1 LAPIRSAPTEKV
13 PLNLIEVILA
23 QGSRLQPEPVRGAV
37 FDMPTCHRPM
47 GNPMAFR
54 PSRPFR
60 PFQKSTFHRSTLA
73 AAALCAVALPA
84 TAQGEGV
91 STVTVTGRSSAGP
104 AVGGFAEEPLARSP
118 LQASVFGTQQL
129 NDAGTQ
135 SIGGLTRLDASVGD
149 AYNAEGYWSI
159 LSVRGYTLDNRGN
172 YRRDGLPINAET
184 AIALDNKERL
194 EVLKGT
200 SGIQAGT
207 SAPGG
212 LVNLVTKRPTGPM
225 RNARVEVR
233 ESGTVLG
240 AFDIGDRFG
249 EEGAFGLRL
258 NAAYEHLDPQ
268 VRDTVGH
275 RSLIS
280 LAGDWRVGA
289 DTLIEAEIEDSRQ
302 SQPSVAG
309 FSMLG
314 NSVPDAKS
322 IDPRVNLNKQPW
334 GKSVVMDGTTAS
346 LRLQQRLSEDW
357 RFTAHAMTQRLK
369 SDDRTAFP
377 YGKYDANYECPLWCD
392 RYAPDGSFSYW
403 QYISDNERRTSD
415 ALDLHVSGRA
425 STAGILHALQ
435 TGVLLTRYRGRF
447 QDQVFDLARDKS
459 GNGDVGIGNTDG
471 TAVTLPADGYLDANT
486 NRDERSTELY
496 VRDAMRLAE
505 SWQLW
510 AGLRHTRMERDSS
523 RTSVDSNGSLRS
535 TSYQQN
541 ATLPWLAL
549 SYELSA
555 QTMVYGSWGEGLE
568 TEVAPNR
575 PLYANRGE
583 VLPALKSRQFEVG
596 VKHAVENFEVALTAF
611 DIDRPQGVDAG
622 LLCNSG
628 APDSCTRQ
636 IDGSA
641 RHRGLEGQLG
651 WQQGAWSWQ
660 ASAMLLDAERRSS
673 DQAGVNGLRP
683 VNVPRGSLRM
693 TSGYRVAA
701 LPGLELQAALA
712 AESDRMVL
720 PDDNSVR
727 IPGWARVDLG
737 ARWRQGVGAT
747 ALTWRVGV
755 DNAADRKAWKESPY
769 QFGHVYLYPLPAR
782 TWRGSVQAAF

>member
-1 LAPIRSAPTEKV
+1 
-13 PLNLIEVILA
+13 LNLIEVILA

-37 FDMPTCHRPM
+37 FDMPTCHRPI
-47 GNPMAFR
+47 GIPMAYRSFR
-54 PSRPFR
+54 L
-60 PFQKSTFHRSTLA
+60 STFQRSTLA
-73 AAALCAVALPA
+73 AAALCTVALPA
-84 TAQGEGV
+84 AAQGDGGN
-91 STVTVTGRSSAGP
+91 TVTVTGRSSAGP
-104 AVGGFAEEPLARSP
+104 AVGGFADQPLARTP

-129 NDAGTQ
+129 NDAGIQ
-135 SIGGLTRLDASVGD
+135 SIGGLTRLDASVSD

-212 LVNLVTKRPTGPM
+212 LVNLVTKRPTGPV
-225 RNARVEVR
+225 RSARIEVR

-240 AFDIGDRFG
+240 AVDIGDRFG
-249 EEGAFGLRL
+249 AEGRFGLRL
-258 NAAYEHLDPQ
+258 NAAYEHLDPK
-268 VRDTVGH
+268 VRDSEGH
-275 RSLIS
+275 RSLIA
-280 LAGDWRVGA
+280 LAGDWRLGA
-289 DTLIEAEIEDSRQ
+289 DTLIEGEIEDSRQ

-314 NSVPDAKS
+314 NSVPDAKG
-322 IDPRVNLNKQPW
+322 IDPRINLNHQPW
-334 GKSVVMDGTTAS
+334 GQPVVMDGTTAS
-346 LRLQQRLSEDW
+346 LRVQQRLNEDW

-377 YGKYDANYECPLWCD
+377 YGVYDANYECAAWCD

-415 ALDLHVSGRA
+415 ALDLSFSGKA
-425 STAGILHALQ
+425 NTAGISHTLQ

-447 QDQVFDLARDKS
+447 QDQVFDLALDAS
-459 GNGDVGIGNTDG
+459 GNGDVGIGNIDG
-471 TAVTLPADGYLDANT
+471 TAVTSPSYGYPDANT
-486 NRDERSTELY
+486 NRDERSTEFYL
-496 VRDAMRLAE
+496 RDAMRLAE

-510 AGLRHTRMERDSS
+510 AGLRHTRMERDSV
-523 RTSVDSNGSLRS
+523 RTSADSNGSLRA
-535 TSYQQN
+535 TSYKQN

-549 SYELSA
+549 SYEVSA
-555 QTMVYGSWGEGLE
+555 KTMVYTSWGEGLE

-575 PLYANRGE
+575 PRYTNRGE
-583 VLPALKSRQFEVG
+583 ALPALKSRQFEVG
-596 VKHAVENFEVALTAF
+596 IKHAAEQLDAALTAF
-611 DIDRPQGVDAG
+611 DIDRPQAVDAG
-622 LLCNSG
+622 PLCASG
-628 APDSCTRQ
+628 DPDSCTRQ
-636 IDGSA
+636 VDGSA

-651 WQQGAWSWQ
+651 WRQGAWTWQ
-660 ASAMLLDAERRSS
+660 ASAMLLDAERRDSER
-673 DQAGVNGLRP
+673 AGVNGLRP
-683 VNVPRGSLRM
+683 VNVPRNSLRVS
-693 TSGYRVAA
+693 SGYRVAA

-737 ARWRQGVGAT
+737 ARWRQDLGST
-747 ALTWRVGV
+747 SLTWRVGV
-755 DNAADRKAWKESPY
+755 DNVADRKAWKESPY
-769 QFGHVYLYPLPAR
+769 QFGHVYLYPLQAR
-782 TWRGSVQAAF
+782 TWRGSVQASF